1 MNPIDPNAPL
11 EEKLN
16 QAKAGLTRVIYA
28 DAAVTGVMG
37 GLMLAF
43 GDRFIDAKMAQYL
56 GLAMMGAAVLT
67 CFLGVFLSKRK

>member
-16 QAKAGLTRVIYA
+16 QAKHRLVRVIYA
-28 DAAVTGVMG
+28 DAAVTGIMG

-43 GDRFIDAKMAQYL
+43 GDRFIDVKMAQYL
-56 GLAMMGAAVLT
+56 GFAMVGASILTYVLGI
-67 CFLGVFLSKRK
+67 FMSKRK